1 MREFSS
7 FPSSGTVERVFD
19 RELFRLR
26 YRSALR
32 STVYAMITVAAVSV
46 LIAMLALPVLHIYG
60 SSMSPTLKDGQLV
73 VAVKTSRFATGDLVA
88 FYHGNKILVK
98 RCIAG
103 PGQWVD
109 MDEYGNIYVDGQ
121 LLCEPYVNSKS
132 HGETDI
138 EYPYQVPDER
148 WFMLGDHRDISV
160 DSRSSQIGCVA
171 QEQIIGRII
180 LRIWPL
186 ADFGTINT

>member
-1 MREFSS
+1 MRDFTS

-26 YRSALR
+26 YRSILR
-32 STVYAMITVAAVSV
+32 STVYAMITVAAISV

-73 VAVKTSRFATGDLVA
+73 VAVKTSRFDTGDLIA
-88 FYHGNKILVK
+88 FYHGNRILVK

-109 MDEYGNIYVDGQ
+109 MDEEGNIYVDGQ
-121 LLCEPYVNSKS
+121 LLYEPYVDSKS
-132 HGETDI
+132 PGETDI

-186 ADFGTINT
+186 PDFGTIN